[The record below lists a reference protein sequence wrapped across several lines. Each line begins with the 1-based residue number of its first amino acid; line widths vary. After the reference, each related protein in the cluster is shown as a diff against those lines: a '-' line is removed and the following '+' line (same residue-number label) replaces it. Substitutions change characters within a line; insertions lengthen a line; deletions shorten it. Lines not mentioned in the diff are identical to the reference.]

1 MGKLLAVLMVI
12 GLVGLGLIVC
22 GIAGWFAWQH
32 IGLIL
37 SVLFVA
43 SVGILFTRRVVGRV
57 REAQGIED
65 HVYKEGEDV

>member
-1 MGKLLAVLMVI
+1 MGKLLAVFIII
-12 GLVGLGLIVC
+12 GLVSLGLIVC
-22 GIAGWFAWQH
+22 GIVSWFAWRH

-37 SVLFVA
+37 SVLFATVA
-43 SVGILFTRRVVGRV
+43 GILFTRRVVSRV